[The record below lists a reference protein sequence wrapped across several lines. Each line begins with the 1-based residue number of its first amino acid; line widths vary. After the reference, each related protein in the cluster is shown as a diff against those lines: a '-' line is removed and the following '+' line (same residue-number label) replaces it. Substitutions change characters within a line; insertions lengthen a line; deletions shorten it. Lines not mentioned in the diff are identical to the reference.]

1 MFAMSCHVQL
11 LTLRN
16 SLQRFKID
24 VASTVVNQQNA
35 GLGTME
41 TDQILDL
48 FSLGETDPNLD
59 PGGAGDGGGSKR
71 AGGDDAEEAVD
82 AEGNVRQKGK
92 KGVLDDLSELWDEKQ
107 YEEEFNLD
115 GFLATMKA

>member
-1 MFAMSCHVQL
+1 MESINANTFTA
-11 LTLRN
+11 

-48 FSLGETDPNLD
+48 FNLD
-59 PGGAGDGGGSKR
+59 ESGPGGEAIPPPGS
-71 AGGDDAEEAVD
+71 G
-82 AEGNVRQKGK
+82 AEGGREEDLVDVTGEVREKGK
-92 KGVLDDLSELWDEKQ
+92 KGWLDGLGELWDERG
-107 YEEEFNLD
+107 YEEEYNLD
-115 GFLATMKA
+115 SFLATMKP

>member
-1 MFAMSCHVQL
+1 MK
-11 LTLRN
+11 

-48 FSLGETDPNLD
+48 FNLGETADTALD
-59 PGGAGDGGGSKR
+59 REKHAGET
-71 AGGDDAEEAVD
+71 DDDMGVD
-82 AEGNVRQKGK
+82 ATGEVKEKGK
-92 KGVLDDLSELWDEKQ
+92 KGLLDDLGELWDDRQ
-107 YEEEFNLD
+107 YEEEYNLD
-115 GFLATMKA
+115 SFLHSMKG